1 MEFNKL
7 DERIK
12 ILASKPNMLDDLNRD
27 SNQLNAKI
35 KQIRKDNRDLK
46 RNAELQ
52 GRDLI
57 NNTSIL
63 DKLMIEEQKLT
74 RVFKQ
79 HKNKEETIKM
89 ITEKIE
95 KYK

>member
-1 MEFNKL
+1 LEFNKL

-12 ILASKPNMLDDLNRD
+12 ILVSKPNMLDDLNRE

-35 KQIRKDNRDLK
+35 KQIRKDNRDLS

-63 DKLMIEEQKLT
+63 DKLMIE
-74 RVFKQ
+74 
-79 HKNKEETIKM
+79 
-89 ITEKIE
+89 
-95 KYK
+95 

>member
-12 ILASKPNMLDDLNRD
+12 ILASKPNMLDDLNRE